1 MWLGGVRASGLWP
14 RVWIVGDRD
23 LGCSVLGL
31 GFRDC
36 RAWGS
41 SQTISGPLGLHKQV
55 KQEGSKGQLEA
66 S

>member
-1 MWLGGVRASGLWP
+1 MWLGGVRASSLWP
-14 RVWIVGDRD
+14 RVWIVGARD
-23 LGCSVLGL
+23 LGCRVWGL

-36 RAWGS
+36 RAWGLREA
-41 SQTISGPLGLHKQV
+41 IPGPVGLRKQV